1 MDIMKLGT
9 QLLMSKSG
17 GGANADSGAVQNA
30 LGSLLGNGETPDI
43 GSLLSGLQ
51 SGGLGDIAKSWLGN
65 GDNAPISADQ
75 LKNVVD
81 GNKLSELA
89 SVLGTDEGS
98 VLSGL
103 QEAMPQ
109 MVDKASSGGSLLDSI
124 GGISGVAN
132 FAKGLLGK

>member
-1 MDIMKLGT
+1 MKLGA
-9 QLLMSKSG
+9 QLLMSKLSSST
-17 GGANADSGAVQNA
+17 NADSSAVQNA
-30 LGSLLGNGETPDI
+30 LGSLMGNGETPDI

-51 SGGLGDIAKSWLGN
+51 SGGLGDIAKSWLGD

-75 LKNVVD
+75 VRNVVD
-81 GNKLSELA
+81 GNKLSKLA
-89 SVLGTDEGS
+89 SVLGTDEDS

-109 MVDKASSGGSLLDSI
+109 IVDKASSGGSLLDSI

-132 FAKGLLGK
+132 LAKGLLGK

>member
-1 MDIMKLGT
+1 MKLGT
-9 QLLMSKSG
+9 QLLMSKLGSG
-17 GGANADSGAVQNA
+17 TNTDLGSVQNA
-30 LGSLLGNGETPDI
+30 LGSLMGNGETPDI

-51 SGGLGDIAKSWLGN
+51 SGGLGDIAKSWLGD

-75 LKNVVD
+75 VRNVVD
-81 GNKLSELA
+81 GNKLSRLA

-132 FAKGLLGK
+132 LAKGLLGK

>member
-1 MDIMKLGT
+1 MKLGT
-9 QLLMSKSG
+9 QLLMSKLSSG
-17 GGANADSGAVQNA
+17 TNADSSAVQNA
-30 LGSLLGNGETPDI
+30 LGSLMGSGETPDI

-51 SGGLGDIAKSWLGN
+51 SGGLGDIVKSWLGD

-75 LKNVVD
+75 VRNVVD
-81 GNKLSELA
+81 GNKLSKLA

-132 FAKGLLGK
+132 LAKGLLGK

>member
-1 MDIMKLGT
+1 MKLGT
-9 QLLMSKSG
+9 QLLMSKLSSG
-17 GGANADSGAVQNA
+17 TNADSSAVQNA
-30 LGSLLGNGETPDI
+30 LGSLMGNGETPDI

-51 SGGLGDIAKSWLGN
+51 SGGLGDIAKSWLGD

-75 LKNVVD
+75 VRNVVD
-81 GNKLSELA
+81 GSKLSKLA

-132 FAKGLLGK
+132 LAKGLLGK